1 MSLRVTQLAPA
12 VAGEASWP
20 TDMSD
25 LELPPDGSMLYS
37 LELPP
42 SGGNTGEGFVFGD
55 YSNEPL

>member
-1 MSLRVTQLAPA
+1 
-12 VAGEASWP
+12 
-20 TDMSD
+20 MSD